1 VQERLNLQLSKTD
14 FLQFLHCPKS
24 LWLLRRKPT
33 LYQHGPFSDYLQ
45 KIVSEGYEV
54 ELYLKSLFSSQIDSD
69 KYSYQTGFKT
79 GDGLYAI
86 ADCTR
91 QNDDGSIDIYEV
103 KSSTSVQR
111 GSPQNQI
118 KDASFQ
124 KIAAEG
130 AGFTVARVFIVH
142 LNSQYARNGVI
153 DTDELLVF
161 ADVTAEVS
169 EMTEQTKREI
179 ASALSLLKSP
189 NIDESSC
196 SCLELTKSNHCDAF
210 EYFNP
215 SIPKPS
221 IYNLPRISKTKLRNF
236 VADGRFSLDD
246 IALHEVTEKQSHVLR
261 SAHLKAPIVDHSI
274 ISRWFSKLTYPVYFL
289 DYETYASATPIIND
303 ARPHAPI
310 PFQYSLHI
318 KRSPDANNLE
328 HVEYLADEAVMPIA
342 MIEHMQ
348 KHIGDVGSIVSWH
361 ASFENT
367 QNRNMAVMFP
377 AKHDFLHG
385 LVERTVDLED
395 LFKEGYVD
403 INFQGS
409 TSIKKVLPV
418 LVPELDY
425 VGMDVASGTDAM
437 EAWQRL
443 ISLPA
448 DRAKEDLRK
457 SMLEY
462 CELDTLAMVRI
473 FEFMEKI

>member
-1 VQERLNLQLSKTD
+1 MQLSKTD

-24 LWLLRRKPT
+24 LWLLKRKPT
-33 LYQHGPFSDYLQ
+33 LYEHGPFSNYLQ
-45 KIVSEGYEV
+45 KIITEGYEI
-54 ELYLKSLFSSQIDSD
+54 EEHLKVFLSSQADGH
-69 KYSYQTGFKT
+69 KYSFQTVFKSSN
-79 GDGLYAI
+79 GLFAI

-91 QNDDGSIDIYEV
+91 KNDDGSIDICEV

-124 KIAAEG
+124 RVAAEA
-130 AGFTVARVFIVH
+130 AGFKVAGVFIVH
-142 LNSQYARNGVI
+142 LNSQYARDGVI
-153 DTDELLVF
+153 DANELLIF
-161 ADVTAEVS
+161 SDVTAEVD
-169 EMTEQTKREI
+169 ELIEETQQEI
-179 ASALSLLKSP
+179 AAALLLLGTL

-210 EYFNP
+210 DYFN
-215 SIPKPS
+215 SDIPKPS
-221 IYNLPRISKTKLRNF
+221 IYNLPRISKTKLQNF

-261 SAHLKAPIVDHSI
+261 SAHLNEPVVDHSI
-274 ISRWFSKLTYPVYFL
+274 ISRWFSNLTYPVYFL

-318 KRSPDANNLE
+318 KRSAHDDQLE
-328 HVEYLADEAVMPIA
+328 HVEYLADEAVMPIT

-348 KHIGDVGSIVSWH
+348 KNIGDVGSIVSWH

-367 QNRNMAVMFP
+367 QNRNMAMMYP
-377 AKHDFLHG
+377 AKHEFLHG
-385 LVERTVDLED
+385 LIERTVDLED

-403 INFQGS
+403 IKFQGS

-425 VGMDVASGTDAM
+425 AGMDVASGTDAM
-437 EAWQRL
+437 EASQRL

-448 DRAKEDLRK
+448 SKEKDELRK

-462 CELDTLAMVRI
+462 CKLDTLAMVRI
-473 FEFMEKI
+473 FEFMEEL

>member
-1 VQERLNLQLSKTD
+1 MQLSKTD
-14 FLQFLHCPKS
+14 FLQFLHCAKS

-33 LYQHGPFSDYLQ
+33 HYQHGPFSDYLK
-45 KIVSEGYEV
+45 KIVTEGYEI
-54 ELYLKSLFSSQIDSD
+54 ELYLKTLFSSQIDSD

-79 GDGLYAI
+79 GEGLYAI

-91 QNDDGSIDIYEV
+91 QNDDGTINIYEV

-130 AGFTVARVFIVH
+130 AGFKVARVFIVH
-142 LNSQYARNGVI
+142 LNSQYARNGAI
-153 DTDELLVF
+153 YTDELLVF
-161 ADVTAEVS
+161 ADVTAEVD
-169 EMTEQTKREI
+169 ELTEETQQEVE
-179 ASALSLLKSP
+179 AALSLLKSP
-189 NIDESSC
+189 DIDESSC

-210 EYFNP
+210 DYFNP
-215 SIPKPS
+215 DVPKPS

-246 IALHEVTEKQSHVLR
+246 IALHEVTEKQSRVLR
-261 SAHLKAPIVDHSI
+261 SAHLKEPVVDHEI
-274 ISRWFSKLTYPVYFL
+274 ISQWFSKLTYPVYFL
-289 DYETYASATPIIND
+289 DYETYASATPIING

-318 KRSPDANNLE
+318 KRSPDSDKLE
-328 HVEYLADEAVMPIA
+328 HVEYLADNAEMPIS
-342 MIEHMQ
+342 MIKHMRRN
-348 KHIGDVGSIVSWH
+348 ISNVGSIVSWH

-367 QNRNMAVMFP
+367 QNRSMASMYLV
-377 AKHDFLHG
+377 HREFLYE
-385 LVERTVDLED
+385 LISRTVDLED

-403 INFQGS
+403 IKFQGS

-425 VGMDVASGTDAM
+425 AGMDVASGTDAM
-437 EAWQRL
+437 EAWKRL
-443 ISLPA
+443 IGLPA
-448 DRAKEDLRK
+448 GKEKKELRK
-457 SMLEY
+457 AMLEY

-473 FEFMEKI
+473 FEVMKND

>member
-1 VQERLNLQLSKTD
+1 LQLSKTD
-14 FLQFLHCPKS
+14 FLQFLHCAKS

-33 LYQHGPFSDYLQ
+33 HYQHGPFSDYLK
-45 KIVSEGYEV
+45 KIVTEGYEI
-54 ELYLKSLFSSQIDSD
+54 ELYLKTLFSSQIDSD

-79 GDGLYAI
+79 GEGLYAI

-91 QNDDGSIDIYEV
+91 QNDDGTINIYEV

-130 AGFTVARVFIVH
+130 AGFKVARVFIVH
-142 LNSQYARNGVI
+142 LNSQYARNGAI
-153 DTDELLVF
+153 YTDELLVF
-161 ADVTAEVS
+161 ADVTAEVD
-169 EMTEQTKREI
+169 ELTEETQQEVE
-179 ASALSLLKSP
+179 AALSLLKSP
-189 NIDESSC
+189 DIDESWC

-210 EYFNP
+210 DYFNP
-215 SIPKPS
+215 DVPKPS

-246 IALHEVTEKQSHVLR
+246 IALHEVTEKQSRVLR
-261 SAHLKAPIVDHSI
+261 SAHLKEPVVDHEI
-274 ISRWFSKLTYPVYFL
+274 ISQWFSKLTYPVYFL
-289 DYETYASATPIIND
+289 DYETYASATPIING

-318 KRSPDANNLE
+318 KRSPDSDKLE
-328 HVEYLADEAVMPIA
+328 HVEYLADNAEMPIS
-342 MIEHMQ
+342 MIKHMRRN
-348 KHIGDVGSIVSWH
+348 ISNVGSIVSWH

-367 QNRNMAVMFP
+367 QNRSMASMYLV
-377 AKHDFLHG
+377 HREFLYE
-385 LVERTVDLED
+385 LISRTVDLED

-403 INFQGS
+403 IKFQGS

-425 VGMDVASGTDAM
+425 AGMDVASGTDAM
-437 EAWQRL
+437 EAWKRL
-443 ISLPA
+443 IGLPA
-448 DRAKEDLRK
+448 GKEKKELRK
-457 SMLEY
+457 AMLEY

-473 FEFMEKI
+473 FEVMKND

>member
-1 VQERLNLQLSKTD
+1 MQLSKTD
-14 FLQFLHCPKS
+14 FLQFLHCSKS

-33 LYQHGPFSDYLQ
+33 LYLHGPFSDYLQ

-54 ELYLKSLFSSQIDSD
+54 ELYLKSLLSSQIDSD

-91 QNDDGSIDIYEV
+91 QNEDGSIDVYEV

-111 GSPQNQI
+111 GAPQNQI

-142 LNSQYARNGVI
+142 LNSQYARNGAI

-161 ADVTAEVS
+161 ADVTAEVN
-169 EMTEQTKREI
+169 EMAEQTKREI
-179 ASALSLLKSP
+179 AAALSLLKSP
-189 NIDESSC
+189 DIDESSC
-196 SCLELTKSNHCDAF
+196 SCLELTKSNHCDTF
-210 EYFNP
+210 DYFNP

-221 IYNLPRISKTKLRNF
+221 IYNLPRISKTKLQNF

-261 SAHLKAPIVDHSI
+261 SAHLKEPVVDHSI
-274 ISRWFSKLTYPVYFL
+274 ISQWFSKLTYPVYFL

-318 KRSPDANNLE
+318 KRSVHDDQLE

-342 MIEHMQ
+342 MIEHME

-367 QNRNMAVMFP
+367 QNRNMAVMYP
-377 AKHDFLHG
+377 AKHEFLYG
-385 LVERTVDLED
+385 LIERTVDLED

-403 INFQGS
+403 IKFQGS

-425 VGMDVASGTDAM
+425 AGMDVASGTDAM
-437 EAWQRL
+437 EAWQTL
-443 ISLPA
+443 INMPPSEKRNHL
-448 DRAKEDLRK
+448 KN
-457 SMLEY
+457 SMLQY
-462 CELDTLAMVRI
+462 CALDTLAMVRI
-473 FEFMEKI
+473 FEFINDF